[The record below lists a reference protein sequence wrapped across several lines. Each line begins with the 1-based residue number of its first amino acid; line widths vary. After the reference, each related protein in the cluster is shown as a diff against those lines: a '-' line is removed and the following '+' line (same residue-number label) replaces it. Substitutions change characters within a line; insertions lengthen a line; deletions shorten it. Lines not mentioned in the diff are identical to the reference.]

1 MNLRYANMKSALEFL
16 YAPPVTLTIVESWSE
31 EEFDE
36 VLNWIEQMT
45 RRNWH
50 RILKRPE
57 VFVQQRPDVLNV
69 LDAAGA

>member
-16 YAPPVTLTIVESWSE
+16 YAPPVALAIIESWSE
-31 EEFDE
+31 DEFNN
-36 VLNWIEQMT
+36 VLDWIEQMT

-50 RILKRPE
+50 RIFQRSE

-69 LDAAGA
+69 LDVEM

>member
-16 YAPPVTLTIVESWSE
+16 YAPPVTLAIIESWSDD
-31 EEFDE
+31 EFDN
-36 VLNWIEQMT
+36 VLDWIEQMT

-50 RILKRPE
+50 RILQRSE

-69 LDAAGA
+69 LDVEM

>member
-16 YAPPVTLTIVESWSE
+16 YAPPVTLAIIESWSDD
-31 EEFDE
+31 EFDD
-36 VLNWIEQMT
+36 VLDWIEQMT

-50 RILKRPE
+50 RILQRPE

-69 LDAAGA
+69 LDVEM

>member
-16 YAPPVTLTIVESWSE
+16 YAPPVTLAIVESWSE
-31 EEFDE
+31 EEFNE
-36 VLNWIEQMT
+36 VLDWIEQMT

-57 VFVQQRPDVLNV
+57 VLVQQRPEVLNV

>member
-16 YAPPVTLTIVESWSE
+16 YAPPVTLKIIESWSE
-31 EEFDE
+31 EEFDH
-36 VLNWIEQMT
+36 VLDWIEQMT

-57 VFVQQRPDVLNV
+57 VLVQQRPDVLNV
-69 LDAAGA
+69 LDVEM